1 MRKTT
6 DFKLKNTDKL
16 LVSTENLQA
25 MLDCGRQSA
34 IEIGKLAGARHRI
47 GRRVFWNVQKVK
59 DYLDEM

>member
-1 MRKTT
+1 MRKTKNF
-6 DFKLKNTDKL
+6 DMKNTEKL
-16 LVSTENLQA
+16 LVTTENLQA

-34 IEIGKLAGARHRI
+34 IEIGKLAGARRRV